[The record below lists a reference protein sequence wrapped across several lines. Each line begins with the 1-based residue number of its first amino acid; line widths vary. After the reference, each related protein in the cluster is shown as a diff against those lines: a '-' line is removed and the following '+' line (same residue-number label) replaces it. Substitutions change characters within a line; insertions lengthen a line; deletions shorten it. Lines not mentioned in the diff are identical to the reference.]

1 MKRIGICGIG
11 DMGSG
16 LAKNLIA
23 AGFTVSGFD
32 PDPARLTAFKAL
44 GGVPV
49 SSPAAAGE
57 GADAVFVMVMNAA
70 QLNEVVFGGD
80 DHGGLVSSMA
90 KGATIITT
98 ATILPADLI
107 KVAQKL
113 APSGIDLVD
122 SPVSGGFPGAQGGT
136 LVMMAAGRAEVLEK
150 VKPAMEAVSAKI
162 QIVGDTPGMGQTVK
176 ACLQALI
183 GGMFS
188 ATYEA
193 SALAAKSGI
202 SGEVF
207 LNVVEGSSANSLIT
221 TGSLSNIIDG
231 KFEKTGSHIN
241 TMYKDLTIASD
252 HARNMG
258 VPMFTAA
265 MAMQLFQAAITK
277 FPDADNQTVARVSED
292 IIGTGLR
299 R

>member
-23 AGFTVSGFD
+23 AGFTVTGFD
-32 PDPARLTAFKAL
+32 PDPARVDAFEAL
-44 GGVPV
+44 GGIAAP
-49 SSPAAAGE
+49 SPGAVGN

-70 QLNEVVFGGD
+70 QLNAVVFGEE
-80 DHGGLVSSMA
+80 GLASTMS
-90 KGATIITT
+90 KGATIIVT

-107 KVAQKL
+107 SVAEKL
-113 APSGIDLVD
+113 EPSGIDLVD

-136 LVMMAAGRAEVLEK
+136 LVMMAAGRADVMEK

-162 QIVGDTPGMGQTVK
+162 QIVGEEPGMGQTVK

-193 SALAAKSGI
+193 SALAAKSGVP
-202 SGEVF
+202 GEVF

-265 MAMQLFQAAITK
+265 MAMQLFQAAKTK
-277 FPDADNQTVARVSED
+277 YPDADNQTVARVSED